1 MSHQPIAAAA
11 CALVLFVLAGA
22 QAEPASDQPWRAKFD
37 EAYALAKGQS
47 LRHVPPPFIPERLEF
62 YRWAAKSQAEAMPEG
77 PASMTV
83 RWAGENPRF
92 GGARF
97 GGGGEGL
104 TLRLVLEQ
112 VVGLKPHEY
121 DGPRELLDLEL
132 PGDWAVRY
140 RAKPPEM
147 LNDLAARLREITAQN
162 LSFERAKKSV
172 ETIVARGMPKP
183 PADLPANDTWPL
195 RLDVEEVEFLRPFGG
210 AGPIAHLLDT
220 LGRASGWPVINE
232 TEQAGARQMVSW
244 SGSRVTE
251 EENLERT
258 PRDQLDMVIQSIA
271 KQTGLELAIESREI
285 ERWTLWEKP

>member
-1 MSHQPIAAAA
+1 MSLRRFPAATA
-11 CALVLFVLAGA
+11 CALVLVTLPSA
-22 QAEPASDQPWRAKFD
+22 QTKPSNDHPWRATFD
-37 EAYALAKGQS
+37 QAYGLAKGQT

-83 RWAGENPRF
+83 RWAGDNPRF

-97 GGGGEGL
+97 GVQGL
-104 TLRLVLEQ
+104 TLRGVLEQ

-121 DGPRELLDLEL
+121 HGPRELLDLEL

-140 RAKPPEM
+140 RAKQPEM

-162 LSFERAKKSV
+162 LSIDREKKAV
-172 ETIVARGMPKP
+172 ETIVARGTPKP
-183 PADLPANDTWPL
+183 PADLPAGEMWPL
-195 RLDVEEVEFLRPFGG
+195 QLDVGEVEFLRPFGG
-210 AGPIAHLLDT
+210 AGPVAHLLDT

-232 TEQAGARQMVSW
+232 TAAGGARQIVSW

-251 EENLERT
+251 EENLDRI
-258 PRDQLDMVIQSIA
+258 PREQLETVIRSIA
-271 KQTGLELAIESREI
+271 KQTGLELCVESREI
-285 ERWTLWEKP
+285 ERWTLSEKP